1 MTQLKCTG
9 LTLGYEGRAILENL
23 NFEVEAGDYLC
34 IVGENGA
41 GKSTLMR
48 TILGL
53 QPAMSGSVEFGGG
66 VTRREIGYLPQQ
78 TPVQRDFP
86 ASVREVVL
94 SGCLPRQGLRPFYA
108 KEDRDR
114 AAAAM
119 ERPGST
125 ALARRCYRE
134 LSGGQQQRVLL
145 ARALCAT
152 RKLLLLDEPTAGL
165 DPHVTAEMYRLI
177 DGLNHDE
184 ITGIM
189 ISHDLEAAL
198 TWAKTILHVG
208 GRVWFGPAERYRTE
222 GIGFAAER
230 GGAAL

>member
-1 MTQLKCTG
+1 MDCGRTQLG
-9 LTLGYEGRAILENL
+9 WR
-23 NFEVEAGDYLC
+23 
-34 IVGENGA
+34 
-41 GKSTLMR
+41 R
-48 TILGL
+48 
-53 QPAMSGSVEFGGG
+53 GS
-66 VTRREIGYLPQQ
+66 
-78 TPVQRDFP
+78 
-86 ASVREVVL
+86 
-94 SGCLPRQGLRPFYA
+94 
-108 KEDRDR
+108 
-114 AAAAM
+114 
-119 ERPGST
+119 

-177 DGLNHDE
+177 DGLNRDG
-184 ITGIM
+184 ITVIM

-208 GRVWFGPAERYRTE
+208 GRVWFGSAERYRTE